1 MAWFKK
7 NTDEEETPRPRN
19 EKAMLTI
26 RAIAAVYLFYLAYDM
41 VRMYMEGGPDQPSIG
56 LLIGGTAFLVLGGAF
71 IAYITIRDYRR
82 MKKREA
88 EEYLASLEAAE
99 AEEAAEEEYEE
110 ELPEVEVDDDVPETE
125 PEEAEAEDDTS
136 EAEPEEETEE

>member
-41 VRMYMEGGPDQPSIG
+41 VRLYMEGGPDQPSIG

-82 MKKREA
+82 MKKQEA

-99 AEEAAEEEYEE
+99 AEEAAEEYEE

-125 PEEAEAEDDTS
+125 PEEEETEDDTS